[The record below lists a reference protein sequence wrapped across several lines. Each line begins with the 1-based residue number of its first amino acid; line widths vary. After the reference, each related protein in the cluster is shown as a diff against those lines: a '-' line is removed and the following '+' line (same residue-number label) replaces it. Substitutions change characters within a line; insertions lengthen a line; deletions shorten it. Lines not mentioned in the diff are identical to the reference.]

1 MIPDGSGGE
10 EPVGKPDGRAPVA
23 SFYRLKTANEYALV
37 VLSMKLP
44 YWLEQEEGRYVLY
57 VPAEYEDAVRDQ
69 LGRFQRESRYWP
81 PVEHVD
87 PLPSASAMSLWIY
100 GGVLAGFFY
109 LTHGRG
115 AAGEAWQAAG
125 RVDAER
131 ILDAGEWHRCA
142 TALTLHADI
151 GHLAGNLAGGALFGY
166 FLVRALGGG
175 LGWLLILLAGILGN
189 AVNVMAHASGGH
201 LSVGASTAVFGALGA
216 VVGYSSVREYR
227 AHGLRM
233 PRRLWIPLAAGVVLL
248 GFLGAGGERTDVL
261 AHLWGFVA
269 GLALAVPLAWP
280 RQPWRPSAPA
290 QAGLGLLAL
299 LLLAAAWATALAG
312 G

>member
-1 MIPDGSGGE
+1 MIPNGKGEGGSGAA
-10 EPVGKPDGRAPVA
+10 DGRVA
-23 SFYRLKTANEYALV
+23 VAHFHRLKTANDYALV

-44 YWLEQEEGRYVLY
+44 YWLEQENGRYVLY
-57 VPAEYEDAVRDQ
+57 VPAEYEGSVRDQ
-69 LGRFQRESRYWP
+69 LQRFQRESRYWP

-87 PLPSASAMSLWIY
+87 PLPSASVMSLWTY
-100 GGVLAGFFY
+100 GAVLAGFFY

-115 AAGEAWQAAG
+115 AAGEEWHWAG

-131 ILDAGEWHRCA
+131 ILEYGEWYRCA

-175 LGWLLILLAGILGN
+175 LGWLLICLAGILGN
-189 AVNVMAHASGGH
+189 AVNVLAHSSGGH

-216 VVGYSSVREYR
+216 VVGYSVVREFR
-227 AHGLRM
+227 LHGLRM
-233 PRRLWIPLAAGVVLL
+233 PRRLWIPLAAGAVLL

-261 AHLWGFVA
+261 AHLWGFLA
-269 GLALAVPLAWP
+269 GLALAAPLAWP
-280 RQPWRPSAPA
+280 QRPWRPSPLA
-290 QAGLGLLAL
+290 QGGLGLLTLGLIAG
-299 LLLAAAWATALAG
+299 AWATALAAG
-312 G
+312 